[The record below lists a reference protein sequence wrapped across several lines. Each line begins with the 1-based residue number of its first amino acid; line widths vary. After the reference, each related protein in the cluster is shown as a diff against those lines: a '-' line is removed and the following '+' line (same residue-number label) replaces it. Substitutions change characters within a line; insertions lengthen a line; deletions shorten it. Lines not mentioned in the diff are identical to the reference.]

1 MSSDEM
7 RHKLTDHM
15 LITDHGKMDRWM
27 LVSQDSSVS
36 VQLTAGTARKTS
48 MAWVAI
54 HVIRMISGTGTW
66 LGMNHSTEIC
76 SYQTLKAAVAVKDGD
91 KEKKKKPP
99 HPRLCRPKDIT
110 QVKT

>member
-15 LITDHGKMDRWM
+15 PITDHGEMDRWM
-27 LVSQDSSVS
+27 LVSRDSSVS

-48 MAWVAI
+48 MARAAI
-54 HVIRMISGTGTW
+54 RMIRMISGTGTW

-76 SYQTLKAAVAVKDGD
+76 SFQTVNAAVGAEDGD
-91 KEKKKKPP
+91 KVKKKKTHHTP
-99 HPRLCRPKDIT
+99 HLVT
-110 QVKT
+110 Q

>member
-15 LITDHGKMDRWM
+15 PITDHGEMDRWM
-27 LVSQDSSVS
+27 LVSRDSSVS

-48 MAWVAI
+48 MARAAI
-54 HVIRMISGTGTW
+54 RVIRMISGTGTW

-76 SYQTLKAAVAVKDGD
+76 SCGGGWRQS
-91 KEKKKKPP
+91 EKKKTPTP
-99 HPRLCRPKDIT
+99 MTWMTQIHTTRLDATTKLTSC
-110 QVKT
+110 

>member
-15 LITDHGKMDRWM
+15 PITDHGEMDRWM
-27 LVSQDSSVS
+27 LVSRDSSVS

-54 HVIRMISGTGTW
+54 RVIRTISGTGTW

-76 SYQTLKAAVAVKDGD
+76 SCQTLKAAVAVEGGD
-91 KEKKKKPP
+91 KVKKKNPP
-99 HPRLCRPKDIT
+99 TPGLGVP
-110 QVKT
+110 

>member
-48 MAWVAI
+48 MARAAI
-54 HVIRMISGTGTW
+54 RVIRMISGTGTW

-76 SYQTLKAAVAVKDGD
+76 SCQTLKAAVAAEECDKVK
-91 KEKKKKPP
+91 KEKSHNPY
-99 HPRLCRPKDIT
+99 LCH
-110 QVKT
+110 